1 MTIFARA
8 AIVMILVATTALM
21 LLLPSTHSVDRS
33 PRTKTPVAVSPP
45 SSQRELAEEN
55 ASYHTAPDQP

>member
-33 PRTKTPVAVSPP
+33 PRTCHSGVPTQLP
-45 SSQRELAEEN
+45 
-55 ASYHTAPDQP
+55 T